1 MPTSPNRP
9 SAATTLAELSSV
21 ATALAELLR
30 RVSGIADEVSKSEQA
45 TLGTELYE
53 VERTLSTA
61 HRRLTR
67 LIEGNRP

>member
-1 MPTSPNRP
+1 V
-9 SAATTLAELSSV
+9 SAFAELSSV
-21 ATALAELLR
+21 ATALEELLR
-30 RVSGIADEVSKSEQA
+30 RVSGIADEIAQSRQENLS
-45 TLGTELYE
+45 TELYE

>member
-1 MPTSPNRP
+1 MT
-9 SAATTLAELSSV
+9 AFAELSSV
-21 ATALAELLR
+21 ATALEELLR
-30 RVSGIADEVSKSEQA
+30 RVSGIADEISASRQE
-45 TLGTELYE
+45 TLSTELYE